1 MTMASLPHPLV
12 SIDWLAQ
19 HLGEPGLVVVDASWY
34 LPAMNRSGRA
44 EYESGHVPGAVY
56 WDLDELSDRSSPL
69 PHMLPE
75 PGDLARA
82 IGLLGIGNDDRVV
95 VYDGSG
101 TNLSAARV
109 WWTLRVMGHESV
121 TVLDGGLKRWRG
133 EGRPLQSGRARW
145 EPKAFQARPRPELV
159 RSLADLH
166 AAVQA
171 GSAGIL
177 DARSSGRFA
186 GTEPEPR
193 PGLRG
198 GHMPGARSLPY
209 AELSGPDGTM
219 LPPDEI
225 RRRLTSA
232 GADLTRPIILSCGSG
247 VTACV
252 LALGLEL
259 AGHREYAVYDGSW
272 SEWGRLD
279 GPPVEAGPPPSR

>member
-1 MTMASLPHPLV
+1 MVLLPTPLV
-12 SIDWLAQ
+12 STDWLVR

-44 EYESGHVPGAVY
+44 EYEAGHIPGAVF
-56 WDLDELSDRSSPL
+56 WDLDELSDRASPL
-69 PHMLPE
+69 PHMLP
-75 PGDLARA
+75 PFDDLARG
-82 IGLLGIGNDDRVV
+82 IGQLGIGNRDRVI

-109 WWTLRVMGHESV
+109 WWTLRLLGHDV
-121 TVLDGGLKRWRG
+121 IAVLDGGLKRWRA
-133 EGRPLQSGRARW
+133 EGHPLQSGRASW
-145 EPKAFQARPRPELV
+145 EPKAYRVERRGDLLRDQAATR
-159 RSLADLH
+159 
-166 AAVQA
+166 AAMESGTA
-171 GSAGIL
+171 GLL

-198 GHMPGARSLPY
+198 GHIPGARSLPY
-209 AELSGPDGTM
+209 AELSGTDGAL

-225 RRRLTSA
+225 RRRFVSA
-232 GADLTRPIILSCGSG
+232 GADLNRPIILTCGSG

-259 AGHREYAVYDGSW
+259 AGHQDYAVYDGSW
-272 SEWGRLD
+272 SEWGRAD
-279 GPPVEAGPPPSR
+279 GPPVETGPPR